1 MVIGIIVLLLMVIGV
16 VWWRLTRRKRA
27 MTVLL
32 RHSQRVT
39 DRVVTQALAQLNLE
53 APASSQ
59 AVADVWG
66 HGVMAFSYH
75 VPAPESISEET
86 LNAALA
92 TVADDETIASS
103 DISYPAFV
111 VTDLWHRDN
120 KLNFDVAFITNQ
132 ATIDYVEDLSR
143 LTE

>member
-1 MVIGIIVLLLMVIGV
+1 MVIGIIVILLIIIGFI
-16 VWWRLTRRKRA
+16 WWRLTRRKRA

-39 DRVVTQALAQLNLE
+39 DQVVTKALAQLNLT
-53 APASSQ
+53 APAASQ

-66 HGVMAFSYH
+66 HGVMAFSYQ
-75 VPAPESISEET
+75 VPSDEPISETT

-92 TVADDETIASS
+92 AVADDETIASS

-111 VTDLWHRDN
+111 VTDLWHREH